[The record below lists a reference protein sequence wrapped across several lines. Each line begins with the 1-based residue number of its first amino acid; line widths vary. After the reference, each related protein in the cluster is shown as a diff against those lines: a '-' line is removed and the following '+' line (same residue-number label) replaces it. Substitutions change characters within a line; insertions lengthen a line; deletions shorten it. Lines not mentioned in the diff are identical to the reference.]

1 MAVFIFSDGRVSFPV
16 VLGQV
21 DVAVLRPRGEQTKDQ
36 RQKRH
41 PDLLLG
47 SQLVSFLLFLKV
59 VSHNFEFNHS
69 DCGSLAMEGP
79 SVKHQDKV
87 SPVFPVLKVVPV
99 DLE

>member
-1 MAVFIFSDGRVSFPV
+1 MSVFIFSDGRVSFPV

-59 VSHNFEFNHS
+59 VSHNFEFTHL
-69 DCGSLAMEGP
+69 DCGFIHARCFSCHGGTKCQTP
-79 SVKHQDKV
+79 GQS
-87 SPVFPVLKVVPV
+87 
-99 DLE
+99 